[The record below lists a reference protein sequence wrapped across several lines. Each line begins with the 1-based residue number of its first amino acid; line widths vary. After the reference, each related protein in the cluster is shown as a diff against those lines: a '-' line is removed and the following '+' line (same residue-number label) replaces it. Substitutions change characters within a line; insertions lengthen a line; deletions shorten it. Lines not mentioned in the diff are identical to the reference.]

1 VTSVSDLLHRLG
13 QVAARICYGLHARRV
28 QPSTILR
35 LVLRVETEKVGR
47 ALSVISSRH
56 FLRLIDNVGKG
67 ETVLQGERL
76 HIVEWVLS
84 IGRDVLADT
93 VLDVP
98 PQHYRLGRAPY
109 LSNEGASDGDRHQR
123 THGGKES
130 GSGRATE
137 EGLFVE
143 ECRRLKINP
152 NAFGERAVLKLMF
165 GALIRAARA
174 LAMMSGLSLFSVM
187 GRWSQS
193 GSLRRAM
200 DC

>member
-1 VTSVSDLLHRLG
+1 VKAHLILAERMIKTLEGFNLLKLEE
-13 QVAARICYGLHARRV
+13 RR
-28 QPSTILR
+28 T
-35 LVLRVETEKVGR
+35 
-47 ALSVISSRH
+47 
-56 FLRLIDNVGKG
+56 FN
-67 ETVLQGERL
+67 
-76 HIVEWVLS
+76 
-84 IGRDVLADT
+84 DVLADT

-109 LSNEGASDGDRHQR
+109 LGNEGASDGDRHQR

-193 GSLRRAM
+193 ASLRRAM